1 MAKVFAAALLALTA
15 LAAVADIASFLI
27 ANGGFITRGMVEIA
41 AKARPAAP
49 AGVPA
54 SCRKTTVISLDPECR
69 LVSDPERR
77 AVCLRHPP
85 PHVEICVQTVQSR

>member
-41 AKARPAAP
+41 A
-49 AGVPA
+49 
-54 SCRKTTVISLDPECR
+54 
-69 LVSDPERR
+69 
-77 AVCLRHPP
+77 
-85 PHVEICVQTVQSR
+85 